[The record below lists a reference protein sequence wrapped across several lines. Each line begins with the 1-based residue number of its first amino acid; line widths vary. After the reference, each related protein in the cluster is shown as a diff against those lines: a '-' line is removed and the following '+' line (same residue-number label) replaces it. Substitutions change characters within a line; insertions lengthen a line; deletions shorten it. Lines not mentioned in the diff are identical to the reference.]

1 MSQFFGHFTTIIAL
15 WQKVLFQNI
24 TNTFINETHIKC
36 SWFALGDIMLFCF
49 PCNKWICRCL
59 STFKTQKFN
68 KSVSDF
74 FQMPIPFLISINT
87 FIWDTSFSHHG
98 EKETYFSFFA
108 GVITLAAVPV
118 ACFLAAGVQFF
129 TTIISTCWDLYGSV
143 QYCCILEQIWILW
156 TYIWFIQYCNEITHF
171 AVFFLNNYIV
181 TYRSSVLTK
190 IR

>member
-129 TTIISTCWDLYGSV
+129 TIAIYNHYFYLLRFVWFSSMLLYPRTDLNIMNIHLIYS
-143 QYCCILEQIWILW
+143 ILQWNN
-156 TYIWFIQYCNEITHF
+156 T
-171 AVFFLNNYIV
+171 FFCFL
-181 TYRSSVLTK
+181 LPE
-190 IR
+190 